1 MEPGLGMKQFLHMPL
16 VWLFLCSP
24 ALATQRPNLL
34 VIIADDLG
42 SYSDLSAFG
51 SEIRTP
57 HLDALARGGLAFSS
71 FYVAPTCSPTRAMLY
86 TGVDAHLA
94 GLGTMDELRYASPVP
109 TGTPGYEGYL
119 NFDVVTVAEVLR
131 GAGYRTY
138 LSGKWH
144 LGSSDDNN
152 PATRGFD
159 RSFALLDG
167 AASHFDQ
174 TGIKSDIPDARYR
187 EDGRVTD
194 LPADFK
200 YSSDFFA
207 DKLISYLGERDTNDQ
222 PFFAVLAF
230 TAPHWPLQAPQEE
243 IDKYQGV
250 YDRGWEAIRAQRVT
264 NLKRL
269 GLIDDDHFDSGDEV
283 GWRRWDDL
291 DDAARA
297 RETKL
302 MQIYAA
308 MVTRLDWNIGRVMD
322 HLRARGLDRNT
333 YVFFMSDNGAE
344 GNDPRP
350 VRGVGGWVDSAHFQN
365 SYENMGQAGSF
376 LWLSPEWAHVSS
388 TPYRLFKGFT
398 SEGGIRVP
406 LLVRRPTAPADAD
419 QTHTVGQVFNVTDV
433 TATLAALGGVDHWP
447 AQHNGRP
454 VAALAGTP
462 IGPIL
467 GHAGHDDADKVVARE
482 LFGRKSLRR
491 GDWKILWIEPPKG
504 SGRWELYNVQ
514 ADPAEANDRAAAEPQ
529 RLHELVALWEQYAV
543 KNNIRAGGAG
553 GYGN

>member
-1 MEPGLGMKQFLHMPL
+1 MEPGLEMKQFLRRAL
-16 VWLFLCSP
+16 VWLFLCAP

-42 SYSDLSAFG
+42 GYSDLSAFG
-51 SEIRTP
+51 SEIHTP
-57 HLDALARGGLAFSS
+57 HLDALARSGLVFSS
-71 FYVAPTCSPTRAMLY
+71 FYVAPTCSPTRAMLFSG
-86 TGVDAHLA
+86 TDPHLA

-109 TGTPGYEGYL
+109 PGTPGYAGYL
-119 NFDVVTVAEVLR
+119 NFDVVTIAEVLR

-144 LGSSDDNN
+144 LGYSDDNN
-152 PATRGFD
+152 PATRGFE

-174 TGIKSDIPDARYR
+174 SGIKSDVPKARYR

-207 DKLISYLGERDTNDQ
+207 DKLMTYLDQ
-222 PFFAVLAF
+222 HDAHAEPFFAVLAF
-230 TAPHWPLQAPQEE
+230 TAPHWPLQAPQED

-250 YDRGWEAIRAQRVT
+250 YDRGWEAIRAQRVA
-264 NLKRL
+264 NLRRL
-269 GLIDDDHFDSGDEV
+269 GLIENDHVDPGDEA
-283 GWRRWDDL
+283 GWRRWGDL
-291 DDAARA
+291 DDSTRA
-297 RETKL
+297 REARF

-308 MVTRLDWNIGRVMD
+308 MVTRMDWNVGRVMD
-322 HLRARGLDRNT
+322 YLRTRDLNRNT
-333 YVFFMSDNGAE
+333 YVVFMSDNGAE
-344 GNDPRP
+344 GNDPRA
-350 VRGVGGWVDSAHFQN
+350 VRGVGGWVDSDHFDN
-365 SYENMGQAGSF
+365 RYENIGKAGSF
-376 LWLSPEWAHVSS
+376 VWLSPEWAHVSS

-406 LLVRRPTAPADAD
+406 LLVRRPTVAVNDD
-419 QTHTVGQVFNVTDV
+419 QAHTVGQVFNVTDL
-433 TATLAALGGVDHWP
+433 TATLAALGGIDHWP
-447 AQHNGRP
+447 TLHNGRS
-454 VAALAGTP
+454 VATLTGTP
-462 IGPIL
+462 IAPIL
-467 GHAGHDDADKVVARE
+467 GQAGHDDVDKVVARE

-504 SGRWELYNVQ
+504 SGRWELYNVRV
-514 ADPAEANDRAAAEPQ
+514 DPAESNDRAAAEPQ
-529 RLHELVALWEQYAV
+529 RLNELVALWEQYAAE
-543 KNNIRAGGAG
+543 NNVRGGGAG

>member
-1 MEPGLGMKQFLHMPL
+1 MKQFLHMPL

-42 SYSDLSAFG
+42 GYSDLSAFG
-51 SEIRTP
+51 SEIHTP
-57 HLDALARGGLAFSS
+57 HLDALARGGLVFSS
-71 FYVAPTCSPTRAMLY
+71 FYVAPTCSPTRAMLFSG
-86 TGVDAHLA
+86 TDPHLA

-109 TGTPGYEGYL
+109 AGTPGYEGYL

-194 LPADFK
+194 LPPDFK
-200 YSSDFFA
+200 YSSDFFS
-207 DKLISYLGERDTNDQ
+207 DKLMTYLDQ
-222 PFFAVLAF
+222 HNAHAEPFFAVLAF

-269 GLIDDDHFDSGDEV
+269 GLIEDDHFDPGHEV
-283 GWRRWDDL
+283 GWRRWGDL
-291 DDAARA
+291 DDATRA

-308 MVTRLDWNIGRVMD
+308 MVTRLDWNMGRVMD
-322 HLRARGLDRNT
+322 YLRARGLDRNT

-406 LLVRRPTAPADAD
+406 LLVRRPTAPAEAN
-419 QTHTVGQVFNVTDV
+419 QTHMVGQVFNATDV

-447 AQHNGRP
+447 TQHNGQP

-467 GHAGHDDADKVVARE
+467 GYAGHDDADKVVARE

-514 ADPAEANDRAAAEPQ
+514 ADPVEANDRAAAEPQ
-529 RLHELVALWEQYAV
+529 RLNELVALWEQYAV

>member
-1 MEPGLGMKQFLHMPL
+1 MKQFLHMAL
-16 VWLFLCSP
+16 VWLFWCSP

-42 SYSDLSAFG
+42 GYSDLSAFG
-51 SEIRTP
+51 SEIHTP
-57 HLDALARGGLAFSS
+57 HLDALARGGLVFSS
-71 FYVAPTCSPTRAMLY
+71 FYVAPTCSPTRAMLFSG
-86 TGVDAHLA
+86 TDPHLA

-109 TGTPGYEGYL
+109 AGTPGYEGYL

-144 LGSSDDNN
+144 LGYSDDNN
-152 PATRGFD
+152 PATRGFE

-207 DKLISYLGERDTNDQ
+207 DKLMTYLDQHDTHAE

-250 YDRGWEAIRAQRVT
+250 YDHGWEAIRAQRVT

-269 GLIDDDHFDSGDEV
+269 GLIDDDHFDPGHEV
-283 GWRRWDDL
+283 GWRRWGDL
-291 DDAARA
+291 DDATRA

-308 MVTRLDWNIGRVMD
+308 MVTRLDWNIGRLMEY
-322 HLRARGLDRNT
+322 LRARGLDRNT

-365 SYENMGQAGSF
+365 SYENIGKAGSF

-406 LLVRRPTAPADAD
+406 LLVRPPTAPAEAD

-447 AQHNGRP
+447 TKHNGQP

-529 RLHELVALWEQYAV
+529 RLNELVALWEQYAV

>member
-1 MEPGLGMKQFLHMPL
+1 MKLPL
-16 VWLFLCSP
+16 SAAFVWLLVCFP

-34 VIIADDLG
+34 VVIVDDLG

-86 TGVDAHLA
+86 TGADAHLA

-109 TGTPGYEGYL
+109 AGTPGYEGYL

-144 LGSSDDNN
+144 LGASDDNN
-152 PATRGFD
+152 PATRGFE

-174 TGIKSDIPDARYR
+174 TGIKSDIPKARYR

-207 DKLISYLGERDTNDQ
+207 DKLIGYLGEHDTNDQ

-250 YDRGWEAIRAQRVT
+250 YDRGWEAIRAQRLT

-283 GWRRWDDL
+283 GWRRWGDL
-291 DDAARA
+291 DDATRA

-365 SYENMGQAGSF
+365 SYENMGKAGSF

-447 AQHNGRP
+447 AQHSGRP

-514 ADPAEANDRAAAEPQ
+514 TDPAEANDRAAAEPQ
-529 RLHELVALWEQYAV
+529 RLNELMALWEQYAV

>member
-1 MEPGLGMKQFLHMPL
+1 MKLPL
-16 VWLFLCSP
+16 SAAFVWLLVCFP

-34 VIIADDLG
+34 VVIVDDLG

-86 TGVDAHLA
+86 TGADSHLA

-109 TGTPGYEGYL
+109 AGTPGYEGYL

-144 LGSSDDNN
+144 LGASDDNN
-152 PATRGFD
+152 PATRGFE

-174 TGIKSDIPDARYR
+174 TGIKSDIPKARYR

-207 DKLISYLGERDTNDQ
+207 DKLIGYLGEHDTNDQ

-250 YDRGWEAIRAQRVT
+250 YDRGWEAIRAQRLT

-283 GWRRWDDL
+283 GWRRWGDL
-291 DDAARA
+291 DDATRA

-365 SYENMGQAGSF
+365 SYENMGKAGSF

-447 AQHNGRP
+447 AQHSGRP

-491 GDWKILWIEPPKG
+491 GDWKILWIEPPRG

-514 ADPAEANDRAAAEPQ
+514 TDPAEANDRAAAEPQ
-529 RLHELVALWEQYAV
+529 RLNELMALWEQYAV

>member
-1 MEPGLGMKQFLHMPL
+1 MKLPL
-16 VWLFLCSP
+16 STACLWLLVCFP

-34 VIIADDLG
+34 VVIVDDLG

-86 TGVDAHLA
+86 TGADAHLA

-109 TGTPGYEGYL
+109 AGTPGYEGYL

-144 LGSSDDNN
+144 LGASDDNN
-152 PATRGFD
+152 PATRGFE

-174 TGIKSDIPDARYR
+174 TGIKSDIPKARYR

-207 DKLISYLGERDTNDQ
+207 DKLIGYLGEHDTNDQ

-250 YDRGWEAIRAQRVT
+250 YDRGWEAIRAQRLT

-283 GWRRWDDL
+283 GWRRWGDL
-291 DDAARA
+291 DEATRA

-322 HLRARGLDRNT
+322 YLRARGLDRNT

-350 VRGVGGWVDSAHFQN
+350 VRGVGGWVDAAHFQS
-365 SYENMGQAGSF
+365 SYENMGKAGSF

-406 LLVRRPTAPADAD
+406 LLVRRPTVAADAD

-447 AQHNGRP
+447 AQHKGRP

-514 ADPAEANDRAAAEPQ
+514 TDPAEANDRAAAEPQ
-529 RLHELVALWEQYAV
+529 RLNELMALWEQYAV